1 LRRKGKAMKAL
12 ATNFIYLLFV
22 MFFVFSGCKTEK
34 ILSEKFDPAVFNG
47 PIGIS
52 IIPGADLALVT
63 NSNFRLEYISGSLT
77 AIDLTQ
83 DKIIPESTVA
93 LPDFSGDVA
102 VDISLNKIFIPN
114 RVHNSLIVYDYKIPG
129 DGGLPISFTAPSL
142 PNSISGLP
150 NEMLMDENPF
160 GIIIANPPAADP
172 KIFVSSIKE
181 GSVNVINALDLLVV
195 DENPED
201 DEKIGIPLQS
211 IVSIDERNVNDGVG
225 ANRFALSNDSRLA
238 FLTSSRSNYIFVID
252 LADNKVEGVIDLA
265 KYASKIAGARGI
277 LVAPDDRLYVAH
289 RGLGGVIVLDVSDV
303 KDNGL
308 NNEFIE
314 DKFISFIPTGAGPE
328 GIAFDQTGSKLYVC
342 NEEES
347 TVSVIDLASL
357 SVSST
362 IYLERSPTEI
372 AVNPSSAKAYI
383 TNFLSN
389 SVSVIDTNTDLL
401 TGVIK

>member
-1 LRRKGKAMKAL
+1 ML
-12 ATNFIYLLFV
+12 
-22 MFFVFSGCKTEK
+22 FVFSGCKTEK
-34 ILSEKFDPAVFNG
+34 ILSEDFDPAVFNG

-63 NSNFRLEYISGSLT
+63 NSNFRLDYISGALT
-77 AIDLTQ
+77 VIDLTQ
-83 DKIIPESTVA
+83 DKIIPGSTIA

-129 DGGLPISFTAPSL
+129 DGGLPISFTAPTL
-142 PNSISGLP
+142 PSSISGLP
-150 NEMLMDENPF
+150 NEILMDENPF
-160 GIIIANPPAADP
+160 GIIITHPPATDP

-181 GSVNVINALDLLVV
+181 GSVNVVNISDFSVI
-195 DENPED
+195 DENPKD
-201 DEKIGIPLQS
+201 NEKIGIPLQS
-211 IVSIDERNVNDGVG
+211 IFSIDKKNTNDGVG

-252 LADNKVEGVIDLA
+252 LVDNKVEGVIDLT

-277 LVAPDDRLYVAH
+277 LVAPDDRLYIAH
-289 RGLGGVIVLDVSDV
+289 RGLGGVIVLDVSNV

-347 TVSVIDLASL
+347 TVSVINLASL

-372 AVNPSSAKAYI
+372 AVNVNPSFPKAYI